1 MLIALTAL
9 LVAACSSP
17 APPSTPQTVP
27 VVSSSTGASTVSSS
41 GSSAAPTTP
50 SATGERQVDITVPS
64 AALGRDA
71 AVRLLLPRRWHEQPD
86 RTWPVLYLLTGCCG
100 SHLSWTRSSSIA
112 ELTADEDVLVVIPD
126 GGPAGFYSDW
136 RSGPGWETFH
146 LTELPRVLERDYRAS
161 RVRAVA
167 GFSMGG
173 FGALSY
179 TARHPGFFRAAAS
192 YSGVLHTTLSQRS
205 RDLVAQIVAQ
215 AGLDSAA
222 LWDDWSAHNPYD
234 LAERLRGTPL
244 YISCGNGLPGP
255 LDVEGKQTDWLEELL
270 GQQNA
275 AVVARLGELGIPVTA
290 DLYGPGTHVW
300 EYWDRALRQSMPML
314 ISALRG

>member
-1 MLIALTAL
+1 MPRKTLIALTAL

-17 APPSTPQTVP
+17 APGAAPVTTSATAST
-27 VVSSSTGASTVSSS
+27 SSSSVV
-41 GSSAAPTTP
+41 
-50 SATGERQVDITVPS
+50 GERQVDITVPS

-71 AVRLLLPRRWHEQPD
+71 EVRLLLPRRWHEQPD

-100 SHLSWTRSSSIA
+100 SHLSWTGSSSVA
-112 ELTADEDVLVVIPD
+112 ELTAEEDVLVVMPD

-146 LTELPRVLERDYRAS
+146 LTELPAVLERDYRAS
-161 RVRAVA
+161 RTRAVA

-192 YSGVLHTTLSQRS
+192 YSGVLHTTMSQQS
-205 RDLVAQIVAQ
+205 RDLVAQIVTQ
-215 AGLDSAA
+215 AGLDPNA
-222 LWDDWSAHNPYD
+222 LWQDWSAHNPYD

-244 YISCGNGLPGP
+244 YISSGNGAPGP
-255 LDVEGKQTDWLEELL
+255 LDVEGKQPDWLEELL
-270 GQQNA
+270 GRQSA

-314 ISALRG
+314 LDALRG